1 MNLENIIPKNQIE
14 IDILHD
20 IIEITKFSESFKS
33 IIQSELKDD
42 PESYSYTID
51 DFSQFLFTYNL

>member
-1 MNLENIIPKNQIE
+1 MNLPNITPKNQIE

-20 IIEITKFSESFKS
+20 ITETLKFTDSFKS

-42 PESYSYTID
+42 PESYSYTMD